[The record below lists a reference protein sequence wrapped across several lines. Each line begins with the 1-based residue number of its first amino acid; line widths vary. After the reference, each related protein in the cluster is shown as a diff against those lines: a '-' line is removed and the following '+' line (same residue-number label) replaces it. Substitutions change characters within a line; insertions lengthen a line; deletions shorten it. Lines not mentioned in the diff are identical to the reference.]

1 MLNSVIICVIV
12 GLIGVCV
19 VFFFVAKHFYN
30 KYKTTATE
38 YDYLRNRYNALELNY
53 KTLEQSI
60 QAKKEVQN
68 EKDQKLTEIANGSAD
83 DAIARLQNRNRKRSN
98 KDSNSQLHVSG

>member
-1 MLNSVIICVIV
+1 MLNNVIICVIV
-12 GLIGVCV
+12 VLLGVCTAL
-19 VFFFVAKHFYN
+19 FFVAKHFYK
-30 KYKTTATE
+30 KYETASTE

-68 EKDQKLTEIANGSAD
+68 EKDKKLTEIANGTVD
-83 DAIARLQNRNRKRSN
+83 DAILRLQNRNNKRSN
-98 KDSNSQLHVSG
+98 KNSSS

>member
-19 VFFFVAKHFYN
+19 ALFFVAKHFYS

-38 YDYLRNRYNALELNY
+38 YDYLRNRYNALESNY

-68 EKDQKLTEIANGSAD
+68 EKDQKLTEIANGTAD
-83 DAIARLQNRNRKRSN
+83 DAILRLQNRNRKGNN
-98 KDSNSQLHVSG
+98 KNSSS

>member
-1 MLNSVIICVIV
+1 MLNNVIVCVIV
-12 GLIGVCV
+12 GLVGICTAL
-19 VFFFVAKHFYN
+19 FFVAKHFYN
-30 KYKTTATE
+30 KYKTSATE

-68 EKDQKLTEIANGSAD
+68 EKDKKLTEIANGTAD
-83 DAIARLQNRNRKRSN
+83 DAIARLQNRNNKGNN
-98 KDSNSQLHVSG
+98 KDSSS